1 MLIPYYRFTVRVY
14 HIKSKAT
21 ELGTFS
27 PISTTSETSLTN
39 ITLSTIAYTQS
50 TMYKYLQRHIRTSMM
65 DIFYFNKRKFTSQY
79 HLGDG
84 AAGDQQD
91 ISQESYFLRSTIIH
105 LCAGM

>member
-21 ELGTFS
+21 ELGTF
-27 PISTTSETSLTN
+27 PPVGTTPKTSLTN

-79 HLGDG
+79 HLTETCL
-84 AAGDQQD
+84 
-91 ISQESYFLRSTIIH
+91 SQNLTF
-105 LCAGM
+105 